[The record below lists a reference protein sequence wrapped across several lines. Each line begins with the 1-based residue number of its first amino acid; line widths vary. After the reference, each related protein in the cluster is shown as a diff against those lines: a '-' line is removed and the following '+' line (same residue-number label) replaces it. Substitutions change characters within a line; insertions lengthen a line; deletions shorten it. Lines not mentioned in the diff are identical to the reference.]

1 MRLRRN
7 YKGAS
12 QLNHQAKLF
21 RSIKTIAD
29 FDDVMVY
36 QAKDY
41 FHDYVEKGII
51 LTLDFE
57 AYKWQTTNEYA
68 NISFLFN
75 INRFQ
80 YKRVYES
87 LFGIEYETFVDYLK
101 SFIVLSMDQHVL
113 ISLQSFLR
121 DIKRLVKETKQN
133 ILEDVYNIK
142 ITSPTLCI
150 DFFSSLPC
158 YETLIMNQFLEQLD
172 NLITIQYELKPRQQR
187 QLAQFQS
194 YFAFNDILKDYW
206 EQQLPDEERLFYY
219 PLYLWWQITAVVP
232 LRPREFLLT
241 QRDCLFEKNDKYYLT
256 LRRNNLKGKEKGVSH
271 KIAEDYYLTTYEIPE
286 KLALTIQHY
295 LDLTKGLASTKLD
308 TLFVTE
314 THYKR
319 WERKTGVNNRFLT
332 YTNLNT
338 ILKYF
343 FNEVVSERYGYQV
356 HHFNPPNRLK
366 DNEINFIHIGDTR
379 HIAMINLIAEGSSPV
394 TAMLLAG
401 HDNVMTSSH
410 YFSNLS
416 QFIECRS
423 YQVYRKL
430 TSSQTTYEISKTQR
444 KYTIGKAYVELNN
457 KGRCYSPRYA
467 QSDFSDC
474 LKVISSH
481 AELGACTSC
490 PFYRKAGK
498 DYFSMDKSFK
508 KSVDQEAM
516 LVDQAIKRVRQGKG
530 HVEEIG
536 EALLKLS
543 TVSHSYQEYLAAK
556 QVNKEE
562 SHGKEET
569 NI

>member
-1 MRLRRN
+1 M
-7 YKGAS
+7 
-12 QLNHQAKLF
+12 NHQAKLF

-29 FDDVMVY
+29 FDDVIVH

-87 LFGIEYETFVDYLK
+87 LFGIEYETFLDYLK

-172 NLITIQYELKPRQQR
+172 NLITIQYEQKPRQQR

-319 WERKTGVNNRFLT
+319 WERRTGINNRFLT

-356 HHFNPPNRLK
+356 HYLNPPNRLK

-401 HDNVMTSSH
+401 HDNVTTSSH

-516 LVDQAIKRVRQGKG
+516 LVDQAVKRVRQGKG

>member
-1 MRLRRN
+1 M
-7 YKGAS
+7 
-12 QLNHQAKLF
+12 NHQAKLF
-21 RSIKTIAD
+21 RTVKTISD
-29 FDDVMVY
+29 FDDTIVH
-36 QAKDY
+36 QAQEY
-41 FHDYVEKGII
+41 FIDYVEKGII
-51 LTLDFE
+51 LTSDFD
-57 AYKWQTTNEYA
+57 AHKWQTTNEYA

-75 INRFQ
+75 INLFH
-80 YKRVYES
+80 YKRVYEPI
-87 LFGIEYETFVDYLK
+87 FGLGYEIFVNYLK
-101 SFIVLSMDQHVL
+101 SFIILSMDQHVL
-113 ISLQSFLR
+113 VSLQGFLR

-133 ILEDVYNIK
+133 ILKDVYDIK

-172 NLITIQYELKPRQQR
+172 NLITSQYELKPRKQR

-194 YFAFNDILKDYW
+194 YFTFNDILNDYW
-206 EQQLPDEERLFYY
+206 KQQLPDEERLFYY

-241 QRDCLFEKNDKYYLT
+241 QRECLSEEQGKYYLT

-286 KLALTIQHY
+286 KLALIIQHY
-295 LDLTKGLASTKLD
+295 LDLTKDLASTKLD
-308 TLFVTE
+308 TLFVTD

-319 WERKTGVNNRFLT
+319 WERRTGINNRFLT

-343 FNEVVSERYGYQV
+343 FNEVVSERYAYQV
-356 HHFNPPNRLK
+356 HYLNPPSRLK
-366 DNEINFIHIGDTR
+366 ANEINFIHIGDTR

-401 HDNVMTSSH
+401 HDNVTTSSH

-430 TSSQTTYEISKTQR
+430 TSSQTTYEISKAQR
-444 KYTIGKAYVELNN
+444 KYTVGKAYVQLDN
-457 KGRCYSPRYA
+457 KGRCYSPLYA
-467 QSDFSDC
+467 IGDFSDC
-474 LKVISSH
+474 LKVISNH

-490 PFYRKAGK
+490 PFYRKVGK
-498 DYFSMDKSFK
+498 DYFTMDKTFK
-508 KSVDQEAM
+508 KSIDQEAL

-530 HVEEIG
+530 HIEDIG

-543 TVSHSYQEYLAAK
+543 AVSHSYQEYLTAK
-556 QVNKEE
+556 QANEE
-562 SHGKEET
+562 KKYGKEEVH
-569 NI
+569 I

>member
-1 MRLRRN
+1 M
-7 YKGAS
+7 
-12 QLNHQAKLF
+12 NHQAKLF

-29 FDDVMVY
+29 FDDVMVH

-113 ISLQSFLR
+113 ISLQRFLR

-219 PLYLWWQITAVVP
+219 PLYLWWQITAVIP

-319 WERKTGVNNRFLT
+319 WERKTGINNRFLT

-356 HHFNPPNRLK
+356 HYLNPPNRLM

>member
-1 MRLRRN
+1 
-7 YKGAS
+7 
-12 QLNHQAKLF
+12 LNHQAKLF
-21 RSIKTIAD
+21 RTVKTISD
-29 FDDVMVY
+29 FDDTIVH
-36 QAKDY
+36 QAQEY
-41 FHDYVEKGII
+41 FIDYVEKGII
-51 LTLDFE
+51 LTSDFD
-57 AYKWQTTNEYA
+57 AHKWQTTNEYA

-75 INRFQ
+75 INLFH
-80 YKRVYES
+80 YKRVYEPI
-87 LFGIEYETFVDYLK
+87 FGLGYEIFVNYLK
-101 SFIVLSMDQHVL
+101 SFIILSMDQHVL
-113 ISLQSFLR
+113 VSLQGFLR

-133 ILEDVYNIK
+133 ILKDVYDIK

-172 NLITIQYELKPRQQR
+172 NLITSQYELKPRKQR

-194 YFAFNDILKDYW
+194 YFTFNDILNDYW
-206 EQQLPDEERLFYY
+206 KQQLPDEERLFYY

-241 QRDCLFEKNDKYYLT
+241 QRECLSEEQGKYYLT

-286 KLALTIQHY
+286 KLALIIQHY
-295 LDLTKGLASTKLD
+295 LDLTKDLASTKLD
-308 TLFVTE
+308 TLFVTD

-319 WERKTGVNNRFLT
+319 WERRTGINNRFLT

-343 FNEVVSERYGYQV
+343 FNEVVSERYAYQV
-356 HHFNPPNRLK
+356 HYLNPPSRLK
-366 DNEINFIHIGDTR
+366 ANEINFIHIGDTR

-401 HDNVMTSSH
+401 HDNVTTSSH

-430 TSSQTTYEISKTQR
+430 TSSQTTYEISKAQR
-444 KYTIGKAYVELNN
+444 KYTVGKAYVQLDN
-457 KGRCYSPRYA
+457 KGRCYSPLYA
-467 QSDFSDC
+467 IGDFSDC
-474 LKVISSH
+474 LKVISNH

-490 PFYRKAGK
+490 PFYRKVGK
-498 DYFSMDKSFK
+498 DYFTMDKTFK
-508 KSVDQEAM
+508 KSIDQEAL

-530 HVEEIG
+530 HIEDIG

-543 TVSHSYQEYLAAK
+543 AVSHSYQEYLTAK
-556 QVNKEE
+556 QANEE
-562 SHGKEET
+562 KKYGKEEVH
-569 NI
+569 I

>member
-1 MRLRRN
+1 M
-7 YKGAS
+7 
-12 QLNHQAKLF
+12 NHQAKLF

-29 FDDVMVY
+29 FDDVIVH

-158 YETLIMNQFLEQLD
+158 YETLILNQFLEQLD

-194 YFAFNDILKDYW
+194 YFVFNDILKDYW

-241 QRDCLFEKNDKYYLT
+241 HRDCLFKKNDKYYLT

-319 WERKTGVNNRFLT
+319 WERRTGVNNRFLT

-343 FNEVVSERYGYQV
+343 FNEVVSEQYGYQV
-356 HHFNPPNRLK
+356 HYLNPPNQLK

-401 HDNVMTSSH
+401 HDNVTTSSH

-430 TSSQTTYEISKTQR
+430 TNSQTTYEISKTQR

-516 LVDQAIKRVRQGKG
+516 MVDQAIKRVRQGKG